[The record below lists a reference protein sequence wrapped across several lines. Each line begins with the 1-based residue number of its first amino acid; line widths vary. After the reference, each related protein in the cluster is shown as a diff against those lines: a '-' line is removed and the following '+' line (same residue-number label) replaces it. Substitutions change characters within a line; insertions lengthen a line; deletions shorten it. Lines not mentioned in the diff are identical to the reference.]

1 MGVLKQQKD
10 MLSGGFTVI
19 LSGFFVEK
27 TKFRI
32 TFLKATLS
40 TLPCSYKIN
49 QKLSVLRFWAHYFL
63 QMRTLTMV

>member
-27 TKFRI
+27 TKYWI
-32 TFLKATLS
+32 MFLEVTLR
-40 TLPCSYKIN
+40 TLPCS
-49 QKLSVLRFWAHYFL
+49 
-63 QMRTLTMV
+63 